1 MRSGSRPPST
11 GSPTSW
17 SGKATPTPSRCA
29 APKAIGILAQPAH
42 ALDLLCQHQDDD
54 WDGPAEPADPPCD
67 PEDGDVD
74 GSVEIADQDTE
85 QQAQPADQQV
95 VPNWQRAERADPD
108 RADAPAEEGTHR
120 SVQLTPPPFDP
131 DRARAVIY
139 VHFSEESISAG
150 RGVARVEEVGP
161 VLLPRLRFLLG
172 DRCSISLKPVIDLPA
187 GHLPVDS
194 YEIPT
199 RLREQLQLRYPA
211 DMFPYAATVSR
222 RLDMD
227 HTIAYLS
234 PASGGP
240 PGQTRIGNLG
250 PHVRRHH
257 NYKTNGGWQVRQPEP
272 GIWLWRSPHRRIY
285 LVNAA
290 GTHPLGDSGYAQKM
304 WRAARPPQQQLD
316 KLALPSAD

>member
-1 MRSGSRPPST
+1 M
-11 GSPTSW
+11 
-17 SGKATPTPSRCA
+17 
-29 APKAIGILAQPAH
+29 
-42 ALDLLCQHQDDD
+42 
-54 WDGPAEPADPPCD
+54 
-67 PEDGDVD
+67 
-74 GSVEIADQDTE
+74 
-85 QQAQPADQQV
+85 
-95 VPNWQRAERADPD
+95 
-108 RADAPAEEGTHR
+108 
-120 SVQLTPPPFDP
+120 
-131 DRARAVIY
+131 IY
-139 VHFSEESISAG
+139 VHLSEESISAG

-199 RLREQLQLRYPA
+199 RLREQLQLRYPT

-227 HTIAYLS
+227 HTIAYRR
-234 PASGGP
+234 PASGAP
-240 PGQTRIGNLG
+240 PGQARIGNLG